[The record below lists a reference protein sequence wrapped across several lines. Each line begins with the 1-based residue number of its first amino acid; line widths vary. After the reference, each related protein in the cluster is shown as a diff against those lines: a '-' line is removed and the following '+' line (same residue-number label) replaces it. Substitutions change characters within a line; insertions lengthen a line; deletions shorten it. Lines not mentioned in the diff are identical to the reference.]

1 MKGHDYY
8 FWIATIYVFMFC
20 SVLSFVLYNY
30 TELYGTVTVIEKQE
44 NILRQKSYS
53 IPVRIELESQKLG
66 TYTVLEEASIQRIW
80 QSVHEIAGNSDMM
93 PEVTDETDVP
103 RLKGTIVYL
112 NGTQE
117 TFQIGREFRFN
128 RQVCDDVH
136 QQPMMHSLENELL
149 AQLYSRERVAQL
161 IQSAPNVRLYR
172 DFGVAG
178 YALNA
183 AERARLQQ
191 AMLAAESIQGQ
202 QRQVTLLTQANNPS
216 VHVRIELTPA
226 ARPEEMAAED
236 IINLDLYEN
245 GCLAVQYL
253 GDANGRQIY
262 FKSDIMKA
270 LPVESAAKE
279 ESV

>member
-128 RQVCDDVH
+128 RQV
-136 QQPMMHSLENELL
+136 
-149 AQLYSRERVAQL
+149 
-161 IQSAPNVRLYR
+161 
-172 DFGVAG
+172 
-178 YALNA
+178 
-183 AERARLQQ
+183 
-191 AMLAAESIQGQ
+191 
-202 QRQVTLLTQANNPS
+202 
-216 VHVRIELTPA
+216 
-226 ARPEEMAAED
+226 
-236 IINLDLYEN
+236 
-245 GCLAVQYL
+245 
-253 GDANGRQIY
+253 
-262 FKSDIMKA
+262 
-270 LPVESAAKE
+270 
-279 ESV
+279 